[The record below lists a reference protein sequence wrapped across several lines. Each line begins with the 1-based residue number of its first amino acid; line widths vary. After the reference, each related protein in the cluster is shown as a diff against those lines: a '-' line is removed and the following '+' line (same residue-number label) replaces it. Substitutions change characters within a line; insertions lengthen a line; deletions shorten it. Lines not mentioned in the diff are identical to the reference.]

1 VSPIALSP
9 GEWERHVGELA
20 DGAPLDLLVV
30 GGGIVGS
37 GAALDAV
44 SRGLRVAVVEAQDWS
59 SGTSSR
65 SSKLIHGG
73 LRYLEMF
80 DFALVREALR
90 ERALLLRLAPHLV
103 RPTPFLFPL
112 TRRVWER
119 AYVGAGV
126 GLYDLLARSSRTGG
140 GLPRHRQLTRR
151 AALRIAPCLC
161 SDALV
166 GAIQYYDAR
175 VDDSRF
181 ALAVVRTAVD
191 HGALA
196 VNRVAAVGLVREGE
210 AVVGAR
216 LRLLETGRE
225 FEVRAR
231 AVLLATGVWSEEVEA
246 LAGRERPLR
255 VRPSKGVHIVVARD
269 RIDSSSALI
278 VPTEKSVLFVI
289 PWGEHWVIGT
299 TDTPW
304 EYDKARPAASAADI
318 GYLLERVNR
327 VLASPIGVEDVVAVY
342 AGLRPLI
349 AGAAEETTK
358 LSREHAVGRPAPG
371 LVVVSGGKYTTYRVM
386 ASDAVDA
393 VVDHAGLDA
402 PRSATASV
410 PILGGE
416 GYAAAWAA
424 RAELARSSGLGT
436 GLVEHLLE
444 RYGTLAGEV
453 LALAASD
460 ASLALGIPGAE
471 GYLRAE
477 AVYAVTHEGARHLED
492 VLARRTRAAIETS
505 DRAAS
510 AAEDVAAL
518 MAPHLGWD
526 GAQARQ
532 EVEGYRLQVEAE
544 QAAERQPDDRAA
556 DAAMRG
562 APALLP
568 LP

>member
-1 VSPIALSP
+1 VSPTALSP
-9 GEWERHVGELA
+9 AAWERNVEELA
-20 DGAPLDLLVV
+20 EGAPLDVLVV

-37 GAALDAV
+37 GAALDAA
-44 SRGLRVAVVEAQDWS
+44 SRGLRVGLVEAQDWS
-59 SGTSSR
+59 AGTSSR

-126 GLYDLLARSSRTGG
+126 GLYDLLARSSRSGG
-140 GLPRHRQLTRR
+140 ALPRHRQLTRR
-151 AALRIAPCLC
+151 SALRVAPGLRP
-161 SDALV
+161 DALI

-181 ALAVVRTAVD
+181 ALAVVRTAAD

-196 VNRVAAVGLVREGE
+196 VNRVAVVGLVREGE

-225 FEVRAR
+225 IEARAK
-231 AVLLATGVWSEEVEA
+231 AVLLATGVWTEEVEA
-246 LAGRERPLR
+246 LAGREQPLR
-255 VRPSKGVHIVVARD
+255 VRPSKGVHIVVARE

-304 EYDKARPAASAADI
+304 EYDKARPAASAADVD
-318 GYLLERVNR
+318 YLLERVNR
-327 VLASPIGVEDVVAVY
+327 VLASPIGAADVVAVY

-349 AGAAEETTK
+349 AGAAEETTR

-386 ASDAVDA
+386 ASDALDA
-393 VVDHAGLDA
+393 VVDHVGLDA
-402 PRSATASV
+402 RPSRTASI
-410 PILGGE
+410 PLLGGE
-416 GYAAAWAA
+416 GYAAAWAD
-424 RAELARSSGLGT
+424 RSELARRSGLGT
-436 GLVEHLLE
+436 DVVEHLLG
-444 RYGTLAGEV
+444 RYGSLAGEV
-453 LALAASD
+453 LALAGPD
-460 ASLALGIPGAE
+460 PSLALGIAGAE
-471 GYLRAE
+471 RYLRAE
-477 AVYAVTHEGARHLED
+477 VVYAVTHEGARHLED
-492 VLARRTRAAIETS
+492 VLARRTRAAIETG
-505 DRAAS
+505 DRGAA

-526 GAQARQ
+526 DARTRE
-532 EVEGYRLQVEAE
+532 EVASYRLQVEAE
-544 QAAERQPDDRAA
+544 RAAQRQPDDRAA
-556 DAAMRG
+556 DEAMRG